1 MKARRYWLNI
11 WIVTL
16 LGGIAS
22 APSNAKRPE
31 PPVRRSGSMICHE
44 KGTADYNK
52 TLHFK
57 SFNTIE
63 ECLNSG
69 GRLPKNVANKAPKLD
84 ISKPAHAG
92 DNGAFFGSLVRVK
105 DGDTLVVRIQG
116 VDVDFRLS
124 EIDAPEIGQPFGPE
138 ARDELAKIVGQQQ
151 CVLVN
156 VGHDSYGRFVVHLWV
171 GELNV
176 NRELMKRGMGWFDS
190 THGRN
195 SELFELETEARD
207 AKMGLWALPLDK
219 RVPPWEWRHEER

>member
-1 MKARRYWLNI
+1 
-11 WIVTL
+11 
-16 LGGIAS
+16 
-22 APSNAKRPE
+22 
-31 PPVRRSGSMICHE
+31 MICHE

-57 SFNTIE
+57 SFQTIE

-69 GRLPKNVANKAPKLD
+69 GRLPKNVASKTPKQD
-84 ISKPAHAG
+84 VSRPAHAG
-92 DNGAFFGSLVRVK
+92 DNGAFFGPLVRVK

-124 EIDAPEIGQPFGPE
+124 EIDAPEIDQPFGPE